1 MCSFLPPALDDSLL
15 SQIRLCGP
23 RSKVR
28 SNLAAHESWPGQH
41 LAMLGHTPGLRHPPG
56 SGCCFYSAIICEIY
70 IFSEPRT
77 FLPPTFPRYR
87 FAIWPSLET
96 GHQWPP
102 PPHVELSRSWEW
114 WGLTNKITITMLPM
128 IMKTIISVL
137 IWPST
142 PSWHRKEEGG
152 RVGEEK
158 SVLNLGLEIFGFRIF
173 YDMRLLSPA
182 LASRG
187 EMWVG
192 HGVTCQMPTNITF
205 TDNFCFLSKVFRN
218 TSQT

>member
-1 MCSFLPPALDDSLL
+1 MATAPT
-15 SQIRLCGP
+15 CG
-23 RSKVR
+23 
-28 SNLAAHESWPGQH
+28 
-41 LAMLGHTPGLRHPPG
+41 
-56 SGCCFYSAIICEIY
+56 
-70 IFSEPRT
+70 
-77 FLPPTFPRYR
+77 
-87 FAIWPSLET
+87 
-96 GHQWPP
+96 
-102 PPHVELSRSWEW
+102 EW

-128 IMKTIISVL
+128 IMKTIISLL

-142 PSWHRKEEGG
+142 PLMTSGG

-158 SVLNLGLEIFGFRIF
+158 SVLNLGLDIFGFRIF

-182 LASRG
+182 LASAG

-218 TSQT
+218 TSQTQDWGHWPGYQEYKPQYITIRGLPQQTLTPPLHIFQSIVRYLINYPLDTDAILCY